1 MTPKTIEN
9 SDDPTNGAQME
20 RRESSWNG
28 ASSVHISF
36 QVFFPVELATQ
47 EISEHVQ
54 FQLRQG
60 TFGEN

>member
-47 EISEHVQ
+47 EVAEYIQ
-54 FQLRQG
+54 FQRWQNTL
-60 TFGEN
+60 GEN